1 MFRFYEGI
9 STWYTLRQRAGSAE
23 IRLGGAVE
31 HGPGEFAFE
40 RRLYA
45 ERKGVTCS
53 DVKRKVCIAADQL
66 SPIFARMWGMWVV
79 PRELQAFVPIWMRA
93 FFVFKKPFLGG

>member
-1 MFRFYEGI
+1 MFRFNEGI
-9 STWYTLRQRAGSAE
+9 STWYTLRQRAGRAD
-23 IRLGGAVE
+23 IRLGGALE

-53 DVKRKVCIAADQL
+53 DVKRKVCHAADQL
-66 SPIFARMWGMWVV
+66 SPYS
-79 PRELQAFVPIWMRA
+79 
-93 FFVFKKPFLGG
+93 